1 MLLEIEDW
9 ELTPDDWHD
18 NADVITNEG
27 RRQLLESLFVLEDN
41 NE

>member
-1 MLLEIEDW
+1 MLLELEDW

-27 RRQLLESLFVLEDN
+27 RRQHLESLFALETDD
-41 NE
+41 